1 VISEFAGLL
10 AEEHYRVL
18 AEAVR
23 EADPNHLL
31 LGDRYASVYS
41 QAVARAAARHVDVV
55 SVNCANVEPGGWV
68 SPSFLE
74 TLHRVTGKPLL
85 VSETYV
91 AAREN
96 QSANRNSKGHY
107 LVVENQ
113 AERAAT
119 AEGLVTYLARLPYV
133 VGYHWFQWS
142 DQPSAGREDGEDFNM
157 GLVDLADRPYELLTA
172 ALARAHA
179 RSTVLHRAGVPP
191 RGLAE
196 SGGEWV
202 VPARP
207 LALDGDLRDWDLPRH
222 WARGV
227 AAGGGV
233 EPFGDFYLS
242 WLPEGLVVG
251 LDYQDDAPGGAET
264 ADPRSR
270 KRLTVTIDRGQDG
283 TASAIVLGLD
293 RSSGKIPA
301 LLSSPD
307 VAGLRG
313 AQKFRD
319 LRTTAEVLVPASFF
333 GREALRA
340 GQSLALAVAL
350 VLEGDTR
357 VLRWPAS
364 SRAVLRLG
372 SAEEPPL

>member
-1 VISEFAGLL
+1 
-10 AEEHYRVL
+10 
-18 AEAVR
+18 
-23 EADPNHLL
+23 
-31 LGDRYASVYS
+31 
-41 QAVARAAARHVDVV
+41 
-55 SVNCANVEPGGWV
+55 
-68 SPSFLE
+68 
-74 TLHRVTGKPLL
+74 
-85 VSETYV
+85 
-91 AAREN
+91 
-96 QSANRNSKGHY
+96 
-107 LVVENQ
+107 
-113 AERAAT
+113 
-119 AEGLVTYLARLPYV
+119 
-133 VGYHWFQWS
+133 
-142 DQPSAGREDGEDFNM
+142 
-157 GLVDLADRPYELLTA
+157 
-172 ALARAHA
+172 
-179 RSTVLHRAGVPP
+179 
-191 RGLAE
+191 
-196 SGGEWV
+196 
-202 VPARP
+202 
-207 LALDGDLRDWDLPRH
+207 
-222 WARGV
+222 
-227 AAGGGV
+227 
-233 EPFGDFYLS
+233 
-242 WLPEGLVVG
+242 VVG